1 MLITVR
7 LTILAVMC
15 VIGCA
20 DVMAAEGGL
29 KEIREHAGVMAKDA
43 EDMVMHG
50 GMGDTKAILHHCREV
65 TRHAQAILK
74 LLPPA
79 DPHGK
84 EAAVHL
90 QEAIRQCQ
98 RVDSMGVNI
107 DPGAPLN
114 PATKARA
121 AVREAAR
128 HLSVPSG
135 SGKH

>member
-1 MLITVR
+1 MKTTLFVLVLALACAGFAPVALGASAKEVQERGTAML
-7 LTILAVMC
+7 
-15 VIGCA
+15 
-20 DVMAAEGGL
+20 
-29 KEIREHAGVMAKDA
+29 KDA
-43 EDMVMHG
+43 EEMVMHG

-98 RVDSMGVNI
+98 RVDSMGENI

-121 AVREAAR
+121 AVREATK
-128 HLSVPSG
+128 HLSALSG
-135 SGKH
+135 EGKH

>member
-1 MLITVR
+1 MKTTLLTLALVLTCAGLVPVALGASAKEVQEHGTAMLR
-7 LTILAVMC
+7 
-15 VIGCA
+15 
-20 DVMAAEGGL
+20 
-29 KEIREHAGVMAKDA
+29 DA

-121 AVREAAR
+121 AVREAAK
-128 HLSVPSG
+128 HLSALSG
-135 SGKH
+135 DGKH

>member
-1 MLITVR
+1 MKTML
-7 LTILAVMC
+7 LTLALVLT
-15 VIGCA
+15 CA
-20 DVMAAEGGL
+20 GLVPVALGASAKEVQEHGTAMA
-29 KEIREHAGVMAKDA
+29 RDA

-65 TRHAQAILK
+65 TRHAKAILK

-79 DPHGK
+79 DTHGK
-84 EAAVHL
+84 EAAGFL

-98 RVDSMGVNI
+98 RVDSMGENV

-121 AVREAAR
+121 AVREAAK
-128 HLSVPSG
+128 HLSALSDN
-135 SGKH
+135 GKH

>member
-1 MLITVR
+1 LIKFLPFAVAFVLACGGFAPVAFSASSKEVQEHGTAML
-7 LTILAVMC
+7 
-15 VIGCA
+15 
-20 DVMAAEGGL
+20 
-29 KEIREHAGVMAKDA
+29 KDA

-65 TRHAQAILK
+65 TRHAQTILK
-74 LLPPA
+74 LLPPS

-90 QEAIRQCQ
+90 QEAIRYCQ
-98 RVDSMGVNI
+98 RVESMGENI

-121 AVREAAR
+121 AVREAVK
-128 HLSVPSG
+128 HLSALSDE
-135 SGKH
+135 GKH

>member
-1 MLITVR
+1 MKTTPFTLALVLACAGLVPVALGASAKEVQQHETAMLR
-7 LTILAVMC
+7 
-15 VIGCA
+15 
-20 DVMAAEGGL
+20 
-29 KEIREHAGVMAKDA
+29 DA

-65 TRHAQAILK
+65 TRHAKAILK
-74 LLPPA
+74 LLPPT

-84 EAAVHL
+84 EAAGHL

-98 RVDSMGVNI
+98 RVDSMGENV

-121 AVREAAR
+121 AVREAAK
-128 HLSVPSG
+128 HLSALSG
-135 SGKH
+135 EGKH